1 VIIKWSKY
9 ENLFV
14 LAINGLT
21 DLVTS
26 AVSEKDLMI
35 YAANKWGLAVN
46 PEIID
51 YNEDKFDLTKS
62 AFWEKSDGEDRFVL
76 SIPLMKG
83 AMGELEDSEK
93 KVELEKEKPRSS
105 KNIIGLIFILLI
117 VTILTVLVGLYV
129 GDVIHY

>member
-1 VIIKWSKY
+1 
-9 ENLFV
+9 
-14 LAINGLT
+14 
-21 DLVTS
+21 
-26 AVSEKDLMI
+26 
-35 YAANKWGLAVN
+35 
-46 PEIID
+46 
-51 YNEDKFDLTKS
+51 
-62 AFWEKSDGEDRFVL
+62 
-76 SIPLMKG
+76 MKG